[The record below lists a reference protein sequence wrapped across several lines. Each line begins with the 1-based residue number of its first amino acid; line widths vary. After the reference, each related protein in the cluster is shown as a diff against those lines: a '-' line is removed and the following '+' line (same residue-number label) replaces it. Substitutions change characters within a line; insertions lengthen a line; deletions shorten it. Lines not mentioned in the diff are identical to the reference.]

1 MPSNMNTGEP
11 QPLGSVEWIS
21 YRFSEL
27 NEDDLFWFEQ
37 NPNGDQNPPYRKVGH
52 NLALDLKNH
61 PNTVEVDPR
70 LRVHQKEY

>member
-1 MPSNMNTGEP
+1 MPENMSTGEP

-27 NEDDLFWFEQ
+27 NQDDLFWFEQ
-37 NPNGDQNPPYRKVGH
+37 NPNGDQNPPFRKVSD
-52 NLALDLKNH
+52 NQALDLRNQ
-61 PNTVEVDPR
+61 NVIALDPR

>member
-1 MPSNMNTGEP
+1 MPENMSTGEP

-21 YRFSEL
+21 YRFNDL

-37 NPNGDQNPPYRKVGH
+37 NPNGDQNPPFRKVS
-52 NLALDLKNH
+52 NNQALDLRNQ
-61 PNTVEVDPR
+61 TVIAIDPR

>member
-1 MPSNMNTGEP
+1 MPDNMNTGEP

-21 YRFSEL
+21 YRFNEL

-37 NPNGDQNPPYRKVGH
+37 NPNGDQNPPFRKVSDTE
-52 NLALDLKNH
+52 ALDLRNRITIPVQH
-61 PNTVEVDPR
+61 S

>member
-1 MPSNMNTGEP
+1 MSSNMSTGEP

-27 NEDDLFWFEQ
+27 NDQDLFWFEQ
-37 NPNGDQNPPYRKVGH
+37 NPNGNENPAFRKVGP
-52 NLALDLKNH
+52 NLALDLKNQRTIEIN
-61 PNTVEVDPR
+61 PT

>member
-1 MPSNMNTGEP
+1 MPSNMGTGDP

-27 NEDDLFWFEQ
+27 NMDDLFWFEQ
-37 NPNGDQNPPYRKVGH
+37 NLNSEQNPAFRKVSDTE
-52 NLALDLKNH
+52 ALDLKSRNVI
-61 PNTVEVDPR
+61 PVNST

>member
-1 MPSNMNTGEP
+1 MPENMSTGEP

-21 YRFSEL
+21 YRFNDL

-37 NPNGDQNPPYRKVGH
+37 NPNGDQNPPFRNVSNNH
-52 NLALDLKNH
+52 ALDLRSQ
-61 PNTVEVDPR
+61 TVIAIDPR

>member
-1 MPSNMNTGEP
+1 MSNTNMNTGEP
-11 QPLGSVEWIS
+11 QPLGSVEWMS

-37 NPNGDQNPPYRKVGH
+37 NPNGDQNPPFRKIGD
-52 NLALDLKNH
+52 NQAMDLKNRNNIEIN
-61 PNTVEVDPR
+61 PT